1 MFIVQLGANWM
12 ETETTP
18 NHFDL
23 YKSFTHYEAST
34 LTNLAN
40 SERHLTILQD
50 SSSSMIDPNN
60 EPQALFTQGSLQE
73 DYGVDKFIS
82 SLVDE
87 HIWLIGLLTGVII
100 ILVVLSCS
108 LRSNYFQEN
117 YFFTR
122 AKEWVHLPLLQQ
134 SAQDSLLT
142 AETGAVHSEVAAIE
156 PEQPQLSPAQHCSWV
171 TETSPEQQRVTMKS
185 SWAEVDHDGD
195 QQKLTLDM
203 STLSMTSACTDEIE
217 STDQPSA
224 SSPCE
229 LLRSSFKAKKNHF
242 VFNADIFLTK
252 SESLDEARS
261 RSQLREKC
269 FKANRSVDEILSRQ
283 EKPSSSSSDQQK
295 QSTSS
300 IPCTPKCR
308 KLQERR
314 GSNHSLTIAVKPEEI
329 QNILPTVVTPRE
341 WYLDKILC
349 VYKYINL

>member
-1 MFIVQLGANWM
+1 MV
-12 ETETTP
+12 
-18 NHFDL
+18 
-23 YKSFTHYEAST
+23 
-34 LTNLAN
+34 
-40 SERHLTILQD
+40 D
-50 SSSSMIDPNN
+50 SNN

-82 SLVDE
+82 TLVDD

-134 SAQDSLLT
+134 SGQDSLLT
-142 AETGAVHSEVAAIE
+142 AETGAAPPEVAAIE
-156 PEQPQLSPAQHCSWV
+156 PEPQLSPAQNCSWV
-171 TETSPEQQRVTMKS
+171 SETSPEQQRVTMKS
-185 SWAEVDHDGD
+185 SLAEAEDDD

-203 STLSMTSACTDEIE
+203 SALSMTETCTDEVE
-217 STDQPSA
+217 PTDQPSA

-229 LLRSSFKAKKNHF
+229 LLRSSYKAKKNHF

-283 EKPSSSSSDQQK
+283 ELPSSSSSDLQQ

-314 GSNHSLTIAVKPEEI
+314 GSNHSLTIAVKPAEI
-329 QNILPTVVTPRE
+329 QNLLPTVVTPRE
-341 WYLDKILC
+341 WYKWILVFINNLSYQKIHLT
-349 VYKYINL
+349 VLQHSFS